1 MVPAQESLLEN
12 RQEFAKIEA
21 SNSSEP
27 THQMNSRQE
36 TFYIITGGPGVGK
49 TTLLIELEKSG
60 YNTVPEIARQI
71 IKEQMAING
80 DGLPWK
86 NKELYTDLML
96 KASLQSYNLI
106 RANNS
111 SSIYFFDRGI
121 LDTLCYAEM
130 IGLGV
135 SDEMIEITD
144 NCKYN
149 KKVFI
154 LPPWLE
160 IYQTD
165 NERKQTWQEA
175 EWTFRKMKEI
185 YLKYDYDV
193 IEVPKDSVENRKNYI
208 VKQLC

>member
-1 MVPAQESLLEN
+1 MSNAYIQLLAANIPN
-12 RQEFAKIEA
+12 RH
-21 SNSSEP
+21 
-27 THQMNSRQE
+27 TQMNSRQE

-49 TTLLIELEKSG
+49 TTLLNELEKSG
-60 YNTVPEIARQI
+60 YSIVPEIARQI

-96 KASLQSYNLI
+96 KASVQSYNLT
-106 RANNS
+106 RTNNS

-135 SDEMIEITD
+135 SDEMNEIT
-144 NCKYN
+144 NYCKYN

-154 LPPWLE
+154 LPPWPE

-175 EWTFRKMKEI
+175 EWTFQKMKEI
-185 YLKYDYDV
+185 YLKYDYDI
-193 IEVPKDSVENRKNYI
+193 IEVPKDTVENRKHFI
-208 VKQLC
+208 LKKLDDAKI